1 MHFPL
6 PKTSIFS
13 YFYVFIAS
21 GKVWFGFTRAH
32 RAAGLCCVGELGVQV
47 PVAFEGSSILC
58 QSKSSPPTHPW
69 DRWAPWRCRDKSQW
83 VTQSESASAHR
94 CWGLWCRRS
103 SARRKGQS
111 SNPRGAPVASQA
123 GWELSSSLL
132 SPGTPG
138 QLLPREHSLHPRSPT
153 PTPQRF
159 ISCNKTSPVERGH
172 PAAGLFPAGSGCR
185 RV

>member
-6 PKTSIFS
+6 PKTSSIFL

-32 RAAGLCCVGELGVQV
+32 RAAGLCCVGEVGVQV

-83 VTQSESASAHR
+83 VTQSESASAHH
-94 CWGLWCRRS
+94 CWGLWCRHSHS
-103 SARRKGQS
+103 SARRKGQI
-111 SNPRGAPVASQA
+111 QQ
-123 GWELSSSLL
+123 
-132 SPGTPG
+132 SPGGCCGQPG
-138 QLLPREHSLHPRSPT
+138 WLGAQQLPAVPRDPR
-153 PTPQRF
+153 
-159 ISCNKTSPVERGH
+159 
-172 PAAGLFPAGSGCR
+172 AAGPPGALPAPGFSHAYTAAIHFMQQNKPCRKRPPHCRAFPR
-185 RV
+185 RQWV